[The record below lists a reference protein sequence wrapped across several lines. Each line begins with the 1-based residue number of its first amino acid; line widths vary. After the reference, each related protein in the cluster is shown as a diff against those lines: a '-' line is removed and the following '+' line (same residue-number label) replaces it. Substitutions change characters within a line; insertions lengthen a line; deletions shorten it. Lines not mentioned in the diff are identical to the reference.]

1 MKTRKIGLANYL
13 AYGSGD
19 FLGAGTTALTAAWL
33 LYFYTTFCGL
43 TPIEATFIFAMAR
56 VLDAVVSPLM
66 GFLTDNFGTTWLGK
80 RFGRRKFF
88 ILLGIPLVFSYSFM
102 WVGEMSY
109 GYYLVTYLIFDVVYT
124 MILVPYE
131 TLVPEMTD
139 DFKQKT
145 KFSGARISMAQLS
158 AILAAFLPGILLN
171 HFGKDSAISF
181 FYSSLVFAT
190 LCAIVLTLVWFFTWE
205 RPRSEWTEAALR
217 AEEEKK
223 NLTFMQSMKRLNVE
237 LTSTLRVKI
246 FRQHLGMYLGGYIA
260 QDVFNAVFT
269 YYVVFVLMQSA
280 TMASSLMGTMA
291 ILQFI
296 AVIGMIPLCIKYGPA
311 PSYRLVVVLFGLSSV
326 SYAVL
331 YYAGLSDVFSLLM
344 LVSAVAGLGRGG
356 INYVPWNTYTYI
368 ADVDEVI
375 TGQRRE
381 GIFAGIMTL
390 TRKASQAGAVM
401 LVGIVM
407 QLSGFVSGQTSQP
420 PAVSHTILMI
430 LSFGTVAVLVCG
442 FLVSLRFK
450 LNLQTH
456 SVLRE
461 ETAKMREAGRPVPEA
476 TTAEARAT
484 VEMLAGI
491 PYENLWGNNNIG
503 YLNHNKPAAPS
514 LKQAAAMNSNATQ
527 RLS

>member
-1 MKTRKIGLANYL
+1 MTMPLQNRRKIGLMNYL

-43 TPIEATFIFAMAR
+43 SPIEATFIFAMAR

-66 GFLTDNFGTTWLGK
+66 GFLTDNFGSTRLGR

-88 ILLGIPLVFSYSFM
+88 ILLGIPLVFSYSLM
-102 WVGEMSY
+102 WIGEMHY
-109 GYYLVTYLIFDVVYT
+109 WYYLLTYLFFDVVYS

-158 AILAAFLPGILLN
+158 AILAAFLPGFLLKYL
-171 HFGKDSAISF
+171 GKDNAISF
-181 FYSSLVFAT
+181 FYASLVFSII
-190 LCAIVLTLVWFFTWE
+190 CAVVLTLVYFFTWE
-205 RPRSEWTEAALR
+205 RPREDMSEAQLK
-217 AEEEKK
+217 AEREKQQ
-223 NLTFMQSMKRLNVE
+223 LTLLQSLKRLNVE
-237 LTSTLRVKI
+237 LTSTLRIRI

-280 TMASSLMGTMA
+280 TVASSLMGTMA
-291 ILQFI
+291 IMQFI
-296 AVIGMIPLCIKYGPA
+296 AVIGMIPLCIKFGPA
-311 PSYRLVVVLFGLSSV
+311 PSYRLVVVLFGLSAL
-326 SYAVL
+326 SYGVL
-331 YYAGLSDVFSLLM
+331 YYAGMNDAMSLL
-344 LVSAVAGLGRGG
+344 LLISAVAGLGRGG

-390 TRKASQAGAVM
+390 TRKASQACAVM

-407 QLSGFVSGQTSQP
+407 EFSGFVSGQSVQA

-430 LSFGTVAVLVCG
+430 LSVGTVCVLCIG
-442 FLVSLRFK
+442 FYISLRFK
-450 LNLQTH
+450 LNLHTH
-456 SVLRE
+456 SILRE
-461 ETAKMREAGRPVPEA
+461 ETVKMRDAGHIVPKQITPEA
-476 TTAEARAT
+476 KAT
-484 VEMLAGI
+484 VEMLAGM
-491 PYENLWGNNNIG
+491 PYESLWGNNNIG
-503 YLNHNKPAAPS
+503 YLNRDKPAPKPLHI
-514 LKQAAAMNSNATQ
+514 LKNA
-527 RLS
+527 